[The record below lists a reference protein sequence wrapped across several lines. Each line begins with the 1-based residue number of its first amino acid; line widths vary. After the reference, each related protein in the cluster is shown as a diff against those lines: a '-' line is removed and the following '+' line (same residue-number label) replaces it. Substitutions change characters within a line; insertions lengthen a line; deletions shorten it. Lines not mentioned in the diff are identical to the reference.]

1 MKRII
6 SAITTLLLCSSFI
19 YSQEQSD
26 IPKSNKA
33 NVILTDAS
41 IIPWVGIRTTMS
53 YDFRFNEK
61 NSGIGAKIG
70 VGYVVGA
77 GAPDI
82 DAKLNWLLGGKGHY
96 CDMGIGGMIG
106 LGNYIF
112 GSANLG
118 YRFQPLSGHFV
129 AKIGLSA
136 IILSFDGILP
146 GLEIGIGYKF

>member
-1 MKRII
+1 MKIFI
-6 SAITTLLLCSSFI
+6 SAITTLLLSSSFI
-19 YSQEQSD
+19 YSQEHSQ
-26 IPKSNKA
+26 IHNPKRA
-33 NVILTDAS
+33 EVILADAS

-61 NSGIGAKIG
+61 NNGIGAKIG

-96 CDMGIGGMIG
+96 CDAGIGAIIG
-106 LGNYIF
+106 LDSFVF
-112 GSANLG
+112 GTANIG

-136 IILSFDGILP
+136 IILPPYDILP